1 MLISKALEAEALEV
15 LVNQPLEAQTDQEVM
30 VDLEHQQV
38 LQDPLKLTLEA
49 AEAEVIQT
57 HLEDQVDLVAEEM
70 EQTHNLEQDKQEPM
84 EMAEAAEEPVISLEE
99 VHLEDL
105 EDLEE

>member
-1 MLISKALEAEALEV
+1 MLISKVLEAEVLEE
-15 LVNQPLEAQTDQEVM
+15 LDKQPLEAQTDQEVM
-30 VDLEHQQV
+30 VALEQQQV
-38 LQDPLKLTLEA
+38 LQDLLKLTLEA
-49 AEAEVIQT
+49 AEAEAIKV

-70 EQTHNLEQDKQEPM
+70 EQTHNLEQDNQAAL

-99 VHLEDL
+99 MHLEEL